1 MKKRRIRQAVL
12 IVVALLLAVVIAF
25 PIYLLAISAL
35 KHKQDIFGM
44 NIFPPLSS
52 LTLENFKIVF
62 AEESFGKYIWNSFFV
77 ATIITVVALIF
88 HAMAGYAI
96 ARLQFRGKKLIFG
109 WILST
114 MMVPFSVL
122 MIPLFIMIKKMG
134 LVNSLWGVI
143 IPLIPHAYGIFL
155 FHQFFLGIPRELE
168 ESGYIDG
175 ASYFGIFRRIVLPL
189 AKPITVTLAV
199 SFFLTNWNNYLWPLI
214 VAQDKE
220 KWLVQIAIA
229 NFKTGK
235 SVEWNLVLAASCV
248 SALPI
253 IILFF
258 VFQRYITDGIK
269 TSGIKG

>member
-1 MKKRRIRQAVL
+1 MKKRTIRQIVL
-12 IVVALLLAVVIAF
+12 IILALVIAVIIVF
-25 PIYLLAISAL
+25 PIYLLIISAL
-35 KHKQDIFGM
+35 KEKQDVFNM
-44 NIFPPLSS
+44 DIFPAISS
-52 LTLENFKIVF
+52 LTLENFKTVF
-62 AEESFGKYIWNSFFV
+62 KEENFGHYIWNSFFV
-77 ATIITVVALIF
+77 ASIITIVALVF

-96 ARLQFRGKKLIFG
+96 ARLHFYGKKLIFG

-155 FHQFFLGIPRELE
+155 YHQFFLGIPKELE

-175 ASYFGIFRRIVLPL
+175 ASYFGVFRHIVMPL

-199 SFFLTNWNNYLWPLI
+199 SFFLTNWNNYMWPLI
-214 VAQDKE
+214 VAQDK
-220 KWLVQIAIA
+220 KIWLIQIAIA
-229 NFKTGK
+229 NFKTGR
-235 SVEWNLVLAASCV
+235 SVEWNLVLAASCI

-253 IILFF
+253 ILLFF
-258 VFQRYITDGIK
+258 IFQRYITDGIK

>member
-1 MKKRRIRQAVL
+1 MRKKRIRQAIL
-12 IVVALLLAVVIAF
+12 IALALALAVIIAF
-25 PIYLLAISAL
+25 PIYLLVISAL
-35 KHKQDIFGM
+35 KQPEDIFGM

-52 LTLENFKIVF
+52 LTLDNFKTVF
-62 AEESFGKYIWNSFFV
+62 SKESFGTYIGNSFFV
-77 ATIITVVALIF
+77 ATIVTVVALFF

-96 ARLQFRGKKLIFG
+96 ARLEFRGRKLIFS

-134 LVNSLWGVI
+134 LVNNLWGVI
-143 IPLIPHAYGIFL
+143 IPMIPHAYGIFL
-155 FHQFFLGIPRELE
+155 FHQFFLGIPKELE

-175 ASYFGIFRRIVLPL
+175 ASYFGVFCRIVLPL
-189 AKPITVTLAV
+189 AKPISVTLAV

-214 VAQDKE
+214 VAQDK
-220 KWLVQIAIA
+220 KIWLVQIAIA
-229 NFKTGK
+229 NFKTGNA
-235 SVEWNLVLAASCV
+235 VDWNLVLAASCI